1 MCFSATASFS
11 AAALTGAVGVV
22 TLTHVRS
29 PQELPLAGMPL
40 LFGIQQAI
48 EGTLWLILPRDGAVA
63 HALVGAFA
71 IIALAIWPPLVPIAI
86 SLVERQRARRMLLA
100 TLIPAGLAVAVYSA
114 LDMVQH
120 PFSASLSSA
129 GVCYVNG
136 VSYSKA
142 AFAAYLMCTCL
153 PPLLSTD
160 RRLKVIGAVVAL
172 GMIVSFAFYYVS
184 FISVWCFF
192 AAITSA
198 LIFMFFRNRTAGRQ
212 LELGQSIV
220 LSHLRGSA

>member
-1 MCFSATASFS
+1 MCFSATASFA

-22 TLTHVRS
+22 TLTHVKT
-29 PQELPLAGMPL
+29 PWELPLASMPL

-48 EGTLWLILPRDGAVA
+48 EGTLWLILPQGGAVA
-63 HALVGAFA
+63 GALVGAFA
-71 IIALAIWPPLVPIAI
+71 TIALAVWPPLVPLAI
-86 SLVERQRARRMLLA
+86 SLVERQRTRRVLLY

-136 VSYSKA
+136 VSYSSA
-142 AFAAYLMCTCL
+142 AFVAYLLCTCL
-153 PPLLSTD
+153 PPLLSTN
-160 RRLKVIGAVVAL
+160 RRLKLIGGVVAA
-172 GMIVSFAFYYVS
+172 GMLISWAFYYVS

-198 LIFMFFRNRTAGRQ
+198 LIYAFFQDRTAGHS
-212 LELGQSIV
+212 LGLGQSMI
-220 LSHLRGSA
+220 LSRRH

>member
-11 AAALTGAVGVV
+11 AAALTGTVGVV
-22 TLTHVRS
+22 TLTHVRT
-29 PQELPLAGMPL
+29 PRELPLAGMPL

-48 EGTLWLILPRDGAVA
+48 EGTLWLILPHGGAIA
-63 HALVGAFA
+63 GALVGAFA
-71 IIALAIWPPLVPIAI
+71 IIALAIWPPLVPLAI
-86 SLVERQRARRMLLA
+86 SLVERQKARRILLY
-100 TLIPAGLAVAVYSA
+100 TLIPAGLAVAGYSA
-114 LDMVQH
+114 FDMARH

-136 VSYSKA
+136 VSYSSA
-142 AFAAYLMCTCL
+142 AFAAYLLCTCL

-160 RRLKVIGAVVAL
+160 RRLKMIGAVVAL
-172 GMIVSFAFYYVS
+172 GMMVSFAFYYVS

-198 LIFMFFRNRTAGRQ
+198 LIYAFFQDRTANHSLG
-212 LELGQSIV
+212 LGQSTM
-220 LSHLRGSA
+220 LSHLH